1 MLEQHTGLLT
11 LANSNTSPLLAN
23 IAILHKQQQS
33 FLQDVWKIQILHES
47 TSMNTELVSYTLQY
61 FMIVVYWSVVNEK
74 EERWSEV
81 KNFKCTHSNN
91 SFAKAEGT
99 TTAILCLIL
108 RLVVAQ
114 GVVFQDHPTV
124 LPSMDVIC
132 PLKNKAQ
139 LQCNQI

>member
-61 FMIVVYWSVVNEK
+61 FMIVVY
-74 EERWSEV
+74 
-81 KNFKCTHSNN
+81 
-91 SFAKAEGT
+91 
-99 TTAILCLIL
+99 
-108 RLVVAQ
+108 
-114 GVVFQDHPTV
+114 
-124 LPSMDVIC
+124 
-132 PLKNKAQ
+132 
-139 LQCNQI
+139 